1 MNSNI
6 HPTAIVDKNAFLGKN
21 VKVGPFTIIDESV
34 EIGDNVEIGP
44 NVLIRK
50 YTSIG
55 NNCNIFNG
63 AVIGEIPM
71 DLKFSGEKS
80 KLVIGD
86 RTTIREFSTIHR
98 GTKDRGI
105 TQIGSDCLIMAYGH
119 VAHDVIIGNNVI
131 VSISVNI
138 AGHVEVDDYAIIGG
152 WPPVHQFCKLGEH
165 AFIGGGRLILQDIP
179 PYILATGEPLKYSG
193 INSVGLR
200 RRSFNLEARKKIK
213 RVYSIIY
220 QSDCNLTQAVDRI
233 KNEFEESDEVN
244 TILKFIERSDRG
256 LI

>member
-1 MNSNI
+1 MNNNI
-6 HPTAIVDKNAFLGKN
+6 HSTSLIDKNAILGN
-21 VKVGPFTIIDESV
+21 NIEVGPFSIIEEDV
-34 EIGDNVEIGP
+34 KIGDNTKIGP
-44 NVLIRK
+44 NALIRK
-50 YTSIG
+50 HTTIG
-55 NNCNIFNG
+55 NDCNIFNS

-71 DLKFSGEKS
+71 DLKFDGEKS
-80 KLVIGD
+80 ELIIGD
-86 RTTIREFSTIHR
+86 RTIIREFSTIHR
-98 GTKDRGI
+98 GTKDRGV
-105 TQIGSDCLIMAYGH
+105 TKIGSDCLIMAYGH

-152 WPPVHQFCKLGEH
+152 CTPVHQFCKIGKH

-193 INSVGLR
+193 INSIGLR
-200 RRSFNLEARKKIK
+200 RRKFNLESRKTIK
-213 RVYSIIY
+213 KVYSLIY
-220 QSDCNLTQAVDRI
+220 QSDCNLSQAVDRI
-233 KNEFEESDEVN
+233 KSDFEETDEVK

>member
-1 MNSNI
+1 MSKI
-6 HPTAIVDKNAFLGKN
+6 HPSAIVDKKSDIGK
-21 VKVGPFTIIDESV
+21 
-34 EIGDNVEIGP
+34 NVEIGP
-44 NVLIRK
+44 FSIIEENVKIGDNTKIGPNALIRS

-55 NNCNIFNG
+55 AGCSIFNG

-71 DLKFSGEKS
+71 DLKFDGEKS

-86 RTTIREFSTIHR
+86 RTIIREFSTIHR

-105 TQIGSDCLIMAYGH
+105 TKIGSDCLIMSYGH
-119 VAHDVIIGNNVI
+119 VAHDVVIGDNVI

-152 WPPVHQFCKLGEH
+152 CTPVHQFCKIGKH

-200 RRSFNLEARKKIK
+200 RRKFNLESRKTIK
-213 RVYSIIY
+213 RVYSLIY
-220 QSDCNLTQAVDRI
+220 QSELNLSQAVKKI
-233 KNEFEESDEVN
+233 KSDFELTDEVK
-244 TILKFIERSDRG
+244 TILDFINRSDRG

>member
-1 MNSNI
+1 
-6 HPTAIVDKNAFLGKN
+6 
-21 VKVGPFTIIDESV
+21 
-34 EIGDNVEIGP
+34 
-44 NVLIRK
+44 
-50 YTSIG
+50 
-55 NNCNIFNG
+55 
-63 AVIGEIPM
+63 M

-138 AGHVEVDDYAIIGG
+138 AGHVEVDDHAIIGG
-152 WPPVHQFCKLGEH
+152 CTPVHQFCKIGKH

-193 INSVGLR
+193 INR
-200 RRSFNLEARKKIK
+200 
-213 RVYSIIY
+213 
-220 QSDCNLTQAVDRI
+220 
-233 KNEFEESDEVN
+233 
-244 TILKFIERSDRG
+244 
-256 LI
+256 

>member
-131 VSISVNI
+131 VSIS
-138 AGHVEVDDYAIIGG
+138 AMPG
-152 WPPVHQFCKLGEH
+152 
-165 AFIGGGRLILQDIP
+165 
-179 PYILATGEPLKYSG
+179 S
-193 INSVGLR
+193 SVIDG
-200 RRSFNLEARKKIK
+200 
-213 RVYSIIY
+213 SI
-220 QSDCNLTQAVDRI
+220 
-233 KNEFEESDEVN
+233 
-244 TILKFIERSDRG
+244 
-256 LI
+256 

>member
-1 MNSNI
+1 MNNNI
-6 HPTAIVDKNAFLGKN
+6 HSTSLIDKNAILGN
-21 VKVGPFTIIDESV
+21 NIEVGPFSIIEEDV
-34 EIGDNVEIGP
+34 KIGDNTKIGP
-44 NVLIRK
+44 NALIRK
-50 YTSIG
+50 HTTIG
-55 NNCNIFNG
+55 NDCNIFNS

-71 DLKFSGEKS
+71 DLKFDGEKS
-80 KLVIGD
+80 ELIIGD
-86 RTTIREFSTIHR
+86 RTIIREFSTIHR
-98 GTKDRGI
+98 GTKDRGV
-105 TQIGSDCLIMAYGH
+105 TKIGSDCLIMAYGH

-152 WPPVHQFCKLGEH
+152 CTPVHQFCKIGKH

-193 INSVGLR
+193 INSIGLR
-200 RRSFNLEARKKIK
+200 RRKFNLESRKTIK
-213 RVYSIIY
+213 KVYSLIY
-220 QSDCNLTQAVDRI
+220 QSDCNLSQAVDKI
-233 KNEFEESDEVN
+233 KSDFEKTDEVK

>member
-1 MNSNI
+1 MNTNI
-6 HPTAIVDKNAFLGKN
+6 HPTAIIDKNAILGKN
-21 VKVGPFTIIDESV
+21 IKIGPFTIIEESV

-63 AVIGEIPM
+63 AVVGEVPM
-71 DLKFSGEKS
+71 DLKFSGEQS

-98 GTKDRGI
+98 GTKDRGV

-152 WPPVHQFCKLGEH
+152 CTPVHQFCKIGEH

-213 RVYSIIY
+213 SKKI
-220 QSDCNLTQAVDRI
+220 
-233 KNEFEESDEVN
+233 
-244 TILKFIERSDRG
+244 
-256 LI
+256 

>member
-1 MNSNI
+1 MSKI
-6 HPTAIVDKNAFLGKN
+6 HPSAIVDKKSDIGK
-21 VKVGPFTIIDESV
+21 
-34 EIGDNVEIGP
+34 NVEIGP
-44 NVLIRK
+44 FSIIEKNVKIGDNTKIGPNALIRS

-55 NNCNIFNG
+55 TGCSIFNG

-71 DLKFSGEKS
+71 DLKFDGEKS

-86 RTTIREFSTIHR
+86 RTIIREFSTIHR

-105 TQIGSDCLIMAYGH
+105 TKIGSDCLIMSYGH
-119 VAHDVIIGNNVI
+119 VAHDVVIGDNVI

-152 WPPVHQFCKLGEH
+152 CTPVHQFCKIGKH

-200 RRSFNLEARKKIK
+200 RRKFNLESRKTIK
-213 RVYSIIY
+213 RVYSLIY
-220 QSDCNLTQAVDRI
+220 QSELNLSQAVKKINSD
-233 KNEFEESDEVN
+233 FELTDEVK
-244 TILKFIERSDRG
+244 TILDFINRSDRG

>member
-1 MNSNI
+1 MNKI
-6 HPTAIVDKNAFLGKN
+6 HPSAIVDK
-21 VKVGPFTIIDESV
+21 ESD
-34 EIGDNVEIGP
+34 IGENVEIGP
-44 NVLIRK
+44 FSIIEKNVKIGDNTKIGPNALIRS

-55 NNCNIFNG
+55 TGCSIFNG

-71 DLKFSGEKS
+71 DLKFDGEKS

-86 RTTIREFSTIHR
+86 RTIIREFSTIHR

-105 TQIGSDCLIMAYGH
+105 TKIGSDCLIMSYGH
-119 VAHDVIIGNNVI
+119 VAHDVVIGDNVI

-152 WPPVHQFCKLGEH
+152 CTPVHQFCKIGKH

-200 RRSFNLEARKKIK
+200 RRKFNLESRKTIK
-213 RVYSIIY
+213 RVYSLIY
-220 QSDCNLTQAVDRI
+220 QSELNLSQAVKKI
-233 KNEFEESDEVN
+233 KSDFELTDEVK
-244 TILKFIERSDRG
+244 TILDFINRSDRG